1 MADTRVKRQMR
12 DVAVAGRRAARP
24 DAAPRNGKGGM
35 GGQSPLA
42 ALPEASSD
50 AAVYDAVY
58 EAVMD
63 HRLAPG
69 TRLTEAS
76 LCGIFG
82 VSRAV
87 VRMALLRLSH
97 DRIVA
102 LTPNRGASIARP
114 SVQET
119 REVFELR
126 RLLEAAAMELAAERA
141 LPRELDALRVVAKQE
156 HAAFDSGDVRQW
168 IRLSR
173 EFHLRLLGLAKN
185 AELGEVGR
193 DLITRSLLMTALYM
207 PLGQTTCASH
217 EHEELI
223 DLLAAGEGRRAARLM
238 TAHLL
243 ACEARLR
250 LDAPDDAAAPD
261 LAAALG
267 RPRPAARN
275 KRGRS
280 TA

>member
-1 MADTRVKRQMR
+1 MATTKSCADFEAPLRQ
-12 DVAVAGRRAARP
+12 G
-24 DAAPRNGKGGM
+24 AAPGGGKGGM
-35 GGQSPLA
+35 ERSKALA
-42 ALPEASSD
+42 ALPEATSD
-50 AAVYDAVY
+50 APVYDAIY
-58 EAVMD
+58 EAVME

-76 LCGIFG
+76 LCEIFG

-87 VRMALLRLSH
+87 VRMALLRLAH
-97 DRIVA
+97 DRIVTI
-102 LTPNRGASIARP
+102 TPNRGAAVARP

-126 RLLEAAAMELAAERA
+126 RLVEAAAMETVVERA
-141 LPRELDALRVVAKQE
+141 LPRELEALRPLVKQE
-156 HAAFDSGDVRQW
+156 HAAFKRGDVQHW

-173 EFHLRLLGLAKN
+173 DFHLSLLALAKN
-185 AELGEVGR
+185 AALNEVGR
-193 DLITRSLLMTALYM
+193 DLVTRSLLMTALYM
-207 PLGQTTCASH
+207 PLGQATCASH
-217 EHEELI
+217 EHAELI

-250 LDAPDDAAAPD
+250 LDAPEEAVPD

-267 RPRPAARN
+267 RPRTGAAPAKP
-275 KRGRS
+275 KRGKDS
-280 TA
+280 A